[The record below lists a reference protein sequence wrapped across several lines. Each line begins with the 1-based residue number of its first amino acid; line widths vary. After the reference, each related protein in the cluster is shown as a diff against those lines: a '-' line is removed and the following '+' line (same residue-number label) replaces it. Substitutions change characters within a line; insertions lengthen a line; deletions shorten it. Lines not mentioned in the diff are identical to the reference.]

1 MTRRGKMLIVTLD
14 DTTAQVEV
22 VVFNELYEQNRHIL
36 KEDALLIIE
45 GKVSRDDYSGGVRV
59 TAERIY
65 DLDGARTRF
74 AQSLRLSC
82 NGQCH
87 ASAHA
92 SSKLNLLLSPYKLE
106 EGGCPVWI
114 EYRNPTAQ
122 CEVRLGGDWRV
133 RLDARL
139 LESLQDW
146 LKPDSVRIVY

>member
-1 MTRRGKMLIVTLD
+1 MTRRGKMVIVTLD
-14 DTTAQVEV
+14 DATAQVEV
-22 VVFNELYEQNRHIL
+22 VVFNELFEQNRSIL

-45 GKVSRDDYSGGVRV
+45 GKVSRDDYSGGLRV
-59 TAERIY
+59 SAERIY
-65 DLDGARTRF
+65 DLAGARTRF

-87 ASAHA
+87 AQSNGG
-92 SSKLNLLLSPYKLE
+92 SKLGELLSPYRLE

-114 EYRNPTAQ
+114 EYRNPVARCQ
-122 CEVRLGGDWRV
+122 VQLGGIWRV

-146 LKPDSVRIVY
+146 LQADAVQVIY